1 MTTDIGEVLS
11 VIRKF
16 GQEFG
21 SSLYDTGFGDV
32 MACGGVQSAETRE
45 DMRTALSFVNGYAQ
59 ACRLANVYQ
68 SAQWLVCNDVASFAG
83 QVGSMLDTQ
92 EGIALSPVS
101 SFKRVVDATRSCL
114 QDRLRQK
121 AG

>member
-1 MTTDIGEVLS
+1 MDEILAM
-11 VIRKF
+11 IRKF
-16 GQEFG
+16 GQEFA

-59 ACRLANVYQ
+59 ACRLANVHN
-68 SAQWLVCNDVASFAG
+68 SPQWLICNDVASFAG

-92 EGIALSPVS
+92 ENIPLPSAS
-101 SFKRVVDATRSCL
+101 SFKRAIDSARDCL
-114 QDRLRQK
+114 QAHLRMK
-121 AG
+121 VA